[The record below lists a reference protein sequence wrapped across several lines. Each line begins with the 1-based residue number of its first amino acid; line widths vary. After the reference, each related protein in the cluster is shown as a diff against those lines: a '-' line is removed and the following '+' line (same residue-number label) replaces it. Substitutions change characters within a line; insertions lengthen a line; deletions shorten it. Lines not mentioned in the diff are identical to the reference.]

1 MDHHTG
7 GIMGELFV
15 GIDVS
20 KAHLD
25 YAFFNEKAS
34 DQVPNDE
41 VGIAR
46 LVARLKE
53 RQVALAVVEATGG
66 LEMPVVAA
74 LLQAKVPTAIANPAR
89 VRSFA
94 KGLGKLAKTDAI
106 DSQILAHFAQSA
118 RPRVYAL
125 PDEQTQA
132 LSAVLVRR
140 RQLIEMLIMERN
152 RLLSVH
158 ISQRTRLQAHIDW
171 LQQELDQINADLDQ
185 LIRDTPT
192 WKAKDDQL
200 RSAPGVGP
208 VLSTTLLAEVPELG
222 QLNRKEIAAVVGVA
236 PFNKDSGQLRGHR
249 MIQGGREHVRSILYM
264 ATLSAI
270 RFNPVIQSF
279 YERLKQAGKPFKVAI
294 VACMR
299 KLLTILNAMIKN
311 GTDWLDPKKSIASS
325 TP

>member
-1 MDHHTG
+1 
-7 GIMGELFV
+7 MGELFV

-25 YAFFNEKAS
+25 YAFYEEQTS
-34 DQVPNDE
+34 HRVDNDE
-41 VGIAR
+41 AGIAR
-46 LVARLKE
+46 LVAILKE
-53 RQVALAVVEATGG
+53 RQVALVVVEATGG
-66 LEMPVVAA
+66 LEMPVVGA
-74 LLQAKVPTAIANPAR
+74 LLQAKVPAAIANPAR

-106 DSQILAHFAQSA
+106 DSQILAHYAQSA
-118 RPRVYAL
+118 RPRVHEL
-125 PDEQTQA
+125 PDEQAQA

-140 RQLIEMLIMERN
+140 RQLIEMLTMERN

-158 ISQRTRLQAHIDW
+158 KSQRTRLQAHIDW
-171 LQQELDQINADLDQ
+171 LQQELDQFNQDLDQ
-185 LIRDTPT
+185 LVRNTPS

-236 PFNKDSGQLRGHR
+236 PFNKDSGKMRGRR
-249 MIQGGREHVRSILYM
+249 MIQGGREHVRTVLYM

-270 RFNPVIQSF
+270 RFNSVIQTF
-279 YERLKQAGKPFKVAI
+279 YQRLKQAGKPFKVAV

-299 KLLTILNAMIKN
+299 KFLTILNAMIKN
-311 GTDWLDPKKSIASS
+311 GTNWIEPQKITA
-325 TP
+325 